1 MKKKIV
7 VISIIIAIL
16 IIFIFCAIYIKS
28 NYKKQKDGE
37 TDIVQNIEKEE
48 VNIENEKDEKV
59 DEEIQKFE
67 WKHDTAENHNMNNEK
82 LENFYKEIGNHT
94 DIYGA
99 LVIKDDNIIGEY
111 YKEGYNQDS
120 IFTLQSCSKSVT
132 SSLIGIAIDKSYIRD
147 VNVPISEYFPE
158 ILESNN
164 QNLKEITIWHLLTHT
179 SGLNM
184 NDTNNWNEWRISEN
198 RVDYILSR
206 GSKSK
211 PGTRFDYS
219 TGNSHLLSVIL
230 QKATGMTAYDFGKKY
245 LFEPLGMESVKCGLD
260 PQGYSDGGNGFSMNV
275 YDMAKFGRL
284 FLNKGEWE
292 GKQIISQNWIEESTK
307 VQFDRKAGSANYGYQ
322 WWVRT
327 FGSQKYDAY
336 FAQGHWGQ
344 FIFVIPE
351 INLMVVFTSHHE
363 GSTNMYWN
371 FVNEVVSAYEG

>member
-132 SSLIGIAIDKSYIRD
+132 SSLIGIAIDKGYIRD

-184 NDTNNWNEWRISEN
+184 NDTNNWNEWRTSEN
-198 RVDYILSR
+198 WVDYILSR

-245 LFEPLGMESVKCGLD
+245 LFEPLGMESVKCELD
-260 PQGYSDGGNGFSMNV
+260 PQGYSDGGNGFSMNI

-292 GKQIISQNWIEESTK
+292 GKQIISQNWIQESTK

-322 WWVRT
+322 WWIRT
-327 FGSQKYDAY
+327 FGSQKYDTY

>member
-7 VISIIIAIL
+7 VISIIIVIL
-16 IIFIFCAIYIKS
+16 IIFIFGAIYIKS

-37 TDIVQNIEKEE
+37 TDIIQNVEKEE
-48 VNIENEKDEKV
+48 ANVENEEDEEV

-120 IFTLQSCSKSVT
+120 IFTLQSCSKSIT
-132 SSLIGIAIDKSYIRD
+132 SSLIGIAIDKGYIRD

-198 RVDYILSR
+198 WVDYILSR

-245 LFEPLGMESVKCGLD
+245 LFEPLGMESVKCELD

>member
-132 SSLIGIAIDKSYIRD
+132 SSLIGIAIDKGYIRD

-198 RVDYILSR
+198 WIDYILSR

-245 LFEPLGMESVKCGLD
+245 LFEPLGMESVKCELD
-260 PQGYSDGGNGFSMNV
+260 PQGYSDGGNGFSMNI

>member
-28 NYKKQKDGE
+28 NYKKQKDEE

-132 SSLIGIAIDKSYIRD
+132 SSLIGIAIDKGYIRD

-198 RVDYILSR
+198 WIDYILSR

-245 LFEPLGMESVKCGLD
+245 LFEPLGMESVKCELD

>member
-132 SSLIGIAIDKSYIRD
+132 SSLIGIAIDKGYIRD

-198 RVDYILSR
+198 WVDYILSR

-245 LFEPLGMESVKCGLD
+245 LFEPLGMESVKCELD

-363 GSTNMYWN
+363 GSTNMHWN

>member
-28 NYKKQKDGE
+28 NYKKQKDEE

-132 SSLIGIAIDKSYIRD
+132 SSLIGIAIDKGYIRD

-198 RVDYILSR
+198 WIDYILSR

-245 LFEPLGMESVKCGLD
+245 LFEPLGMESVKCELD
-260 PQGYSDGGNGFSMNV
+260 PQGYSDGGNGFSMNI

>member
-1 MKKKIV
+1 MKRKIV
-7 VISIIIAIL
+7 VISIIIVIL
-16 IIFIFCAIYIKS
+16 IIFIFGAIYIKS

-37 TDIVQNIEKEE
+37 KDIIQNVEKEE
-48 VNIENEKDEKV
+48 ANIENEKDEDV

-99 LVIKDDNIIGEY
+99 LVIKDDNIIREY

-132 SSLIGIAIDKSYIRD
+132 SSLIGISIDKGYIRD

-184 NDTNNWNEWRISEN
+184 NDTNNWNEWRTSEN
-198 RVDYILSR
+198 WVDYILSR

-245 LFEPLGMESVKCGLD
+245 LFEPLGMESVKCELD
-260 PQGYSDGGNGFSMNV
+260 PQGYSDGGNGFSMNI

>member
-16 IIFIFCAIYIKS
+16 IIFIFCAIHIKS

-132 SSLIGIAIDKSYIRD
+132 SSLIGIAIDKGYIRD

-184 NDTNNWNEWRISEN
+184 NDTNNWNEWRTSEN
-198 RVDYILSR
+198 WVDYILSR

-245 LFEPLGMESVKCGLD
+245 LFEPLGMESVKCELD
-260 PQGYSDGGNGFSMNV
+260 PQGYSDGGNGFSMNI

>member
-198 RVDYILSR
+198 WVDYILSR

-322 WWVRT
+322 WWGRT

>member
-132 SSLIGIAIDKSYIRD
+132 SSLIGIAIDKGYIRD
-147 VNVPISEYFPE
+147 VNIPISEYFPE

-198 RVDYILSR
+198 WIDYILSR

-245 LFEPLGMESVKCGLD
+245 LFEPLGMESVKCELD
-260 PQGYSDGGNGFSMNV
+260 PQGYSDGGNGFSMNI

>member
-7 VISIIIAIL
+7 VISIIIVIL
-16 IIFIFCAIYIKS
+16 IIFIFGAIYIKS

-37 TDIVQNIEKEE
+37 TDIIQNVEKEE
-48 VNIENEKDEKV
+48 SNVENEEDEKV

-67 WKHDTAENHNMNNEK
+67 WKHDTAENHNMNNEA
-82 LENFYKEIGNHT
+82 LENLYKEIGNHT

-99 LVIKDDNIIGEY
+99 LIIKDDNVIGEY

-132 SSLIGIAIDKSYIRD
+132 SSLIGIAIDKGYIRD

-184 NDTNNWNEWRISEN
+184 NDTNNWNEWRTSEN
-198 RVDYILSR
+198 WVDYILIR

-245 LFEPLGMESVKCGLD
+245 LFEPLGMESVKCELD
-260 PQGYSDGGNGFSMNV
+260 PQGYSDGGNGFSMNI

-292 GKQIISQNWIEESTK
+292 GKQIIFQNWIEESTK

-327 FGSQKYDAY
+327 FGSQKYASY

>member
-132 SSLIGIAIDKSYIRD
+132 SSLIGIAIDKGYIRD

-198 RVDYILSR
+198 WIDYILSR

-245 LFEPLGMESVKCGLD
+245 LFEPLGMESVKCELD
-260 PQGYSDGGNGFSMNV
+260 PQGYSDGGNGFSMNI

-344 FIFVIPE
+344 FIFAIPE

>member
-7 VISIIIAIL
+7 VISMIIAIL

-132 SSLIGIAIDKSYIRD
+132 SSLIGIAIDKGYIRD

-198 RVDYILSR
+198 WVDYILSR

-245 LFEPLGMESVKCGLD
+245 LFEPLGM
-260 PQGYSDGGNGFSMNV
+260 
-275 YDMAKFGRL
+275 
-284 FLNKGEWE
+284 
-292 GKQIISQNWIEESTK
+292 
-307 VQFDRKAGSANYGYQ
+307 
-322 WWVRT
+322 
-327 FGSQKYDAY
+327 
-336 FAQGHWGQ
+336 
-344 FIFVIPE
+344 
-351 INLMVVFTSHHE
+351 
-363 GSTNMYWN
+363 
-371 FVNEVVSAYEG
+371 

>member
-198 RVDYILSR
+198 WVDYILSR

>member
-1 MKKKIV
+1 MKRKIV

-16 IIFIFCAIYIKS
+16 MIFIFWASYIKS
-28 NYKKQKDGE
+28 NYKKQKDEE
-37 TDIVQNIEKEE
+37 TDIVQNVEKDKSN
-48 VNIENEKDEKV
+48 VENKEDEKV

-67 WKHDTAENHNMNNEK
+67 WKHDTAENHNMNKEI
-82 LENFYKEIGNHT
+82 LENFYKEIGNRT

-132 SSLIGIAIDKSYIRD
+132 SSLIGIAIDKGYIRD

-164 QNLKEITIWHLLTHT
+164 QNLKEIIIWHLLTHT

-184 NDTNNWNEWRISEN
+184 NDTNNWNEWRTSEN
-198 RVDYILSR
+198 WVDYILSR
-206 GSKSK
+206 ESKSK

-230 QKATGMTAYDFGKKY
+230 QKATGTTAYDFGKKY
-245 LFEPLGMESVKCGLD
+245 LFEPLGMESVKCELD
-260 PQGYSDGGNGFSMNV
+260 PQGYSDGGNGFSMNI

-363 GSTNMYWN
+363 GSTNMYWD

>member
-132 SSLIGIAIDKSYIRD
+132 SSLIGIAIDKGYIRD
-147 VNVPISEYFPE
+147 VNVLISEYFPE

-198 RVDYILSR
+198 WVDYILSR

-245 LFEPLGMESVKCGLD
+245 LFEPLGMESVKCELD

>member
-132 SSLIGIAIDKSYIRD
+132 SSLIGIAIDKGYIRD

-198 RVDYILSR
+198 WVDYILSR

-245 LFEPLGMESVKCGLD
+245 LFEPLGMESVKCELD

>member
-28 NYKKQKDGE
+28 NYKKQKDEE
-37 TDIVQNIEKEE
+37 TDIAQNIEKEE

-67 WKHDTAENHNMNNEK
+67 WKHDTAENDNMNNEK

-132 SSLIGIAIDKSYIRD
+132 SSLIGIAIDKGYIRD

-198 RVDYILSR
+198 WIDYILSR

-245 LFEPLGMESVKCGLD
+245 LFEPLGMESVKCELD

>member
-37 TDIVQNIEKEE
+37 TDIVQNIENEE

-132 SSLIGIAIDKSYIRD
+132 SSLIGIAIDKGYIRD

-198 RVDYILSR
+198 WVDYILSR

-245 LFEPLGMESVKCGLD
+245 LFEPLGMESVKCELD